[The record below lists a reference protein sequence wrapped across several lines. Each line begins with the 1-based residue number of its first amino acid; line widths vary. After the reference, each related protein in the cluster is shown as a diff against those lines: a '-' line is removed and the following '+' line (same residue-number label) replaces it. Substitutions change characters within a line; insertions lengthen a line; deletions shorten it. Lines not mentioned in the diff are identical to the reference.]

1 MSSTRDANKYP
12 EHALRDA
19 MDAACGMEHVRRF
32 VEWLTGEREPRG
44 FLGEHDPRLGEQPI
58 ATRLDTLLAE
68 YGGYDLD
75 KIERERRKMLDE
87 MYEATR

>member
-1 MSSTRDANKYP
+1 MSFTRYANKYP

-19 MDAACGMEHVRRF
+19 MDAACGMKHVRRF
-32 VEWLTGEREPRG
+32 VEWLTEEREPRG

-75 KIERERRKMLDE
+75 KIERERRKMLAE
-87 MYEATR
+87 MYEATQ